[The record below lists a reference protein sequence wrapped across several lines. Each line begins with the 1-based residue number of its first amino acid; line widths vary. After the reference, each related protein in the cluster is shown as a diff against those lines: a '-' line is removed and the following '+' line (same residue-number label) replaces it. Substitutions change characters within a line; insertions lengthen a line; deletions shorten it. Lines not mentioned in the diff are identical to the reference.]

1 MHIYV
6 LEMNR
11 KRESARSLTVISHPI
26 RGSGLIVG
34 WMKPCVKE
42 EQQLL
47 WPVARVPENWG

>member
-1 MHIYV
+1 M

-11 KRESARSLTVISHPI
+11 KRESACSLTLSTHPI
-26 RGSGLIVG
+26 RGSELIVG